1 MNLRV
6 CFSAELK
13 LLVRYALAS
22 IFTFVVTLVAANG
35 EPAQAVST
43 VADPSKVERPILR
56 DRFWIWTHEAGS
68 YKGVF
73 GLPDSRM
80 TPVEGAVYLGVPNL
94 LFIRFHEKPEMPF
107 DQYAI
112 AFRPFKRVVWS
123 LVGASGQTSDDERKH
138 VLELPNRFPN
148 ITGFV
153 MDDFFREK
161 GPTGSLSVEEL
172 KDLRSKLVIG
182 GKKRDLYVVL
192 YQHQLEFPVSKHLEL
207 CDKITFWTWKA
218 KDLDKLESSF
228 ERMEKLAPRPG
239 KLLGCYLWD
248 FGDRKTIPL
257 ELMKKQC
264 ELGRRWLMEGRIEGM
279 IFLGSNVCD
288 LELETVEWTRK
299 WIAEVGSEPVR

>member
-1 MNLRV
+1 MNLPV
-6 CFSAELK
+6 IFSSELK
-13 LLVRYALAS
+13 LLIRYALAS
-22 IFTFVVTLVAANG
+22 VFTFALALFTANG
-35 EPAQAVST
+35 EPARVVSA
-43 VADPSKVERPILR
+43 VADGSHAERTTLR

-80 TPVEGAVYLGVPNL
+80 TPVEGAVYLGVPNV
-94 LFIRFHEKPEMPF
+94 LFIRFHEKPEIPF
-107 DQYAI
+107 DQHAI

-123 LVGASGQTSDDERKH
+123 LVGASGQTSDEERKH
-138 VLELPNRFPN
+138 VLDLPTRYPN

-153 MDDFFREK
+153 MDDFFHAD
-161 GPTGSLSVEEL
+161 GATGSLSVEQL
-172 KDLRSKLVIG
+172 KDLRSRLVIG

-192 YQHQLEFPVSKHLEL
+192 YQHQLGFPVSKHLEL

-228 ERMEKLAPRPG
+228 ERMEKLAPKQG

-248 FGDRKTIPL
+248 FGDRKTMPL

-264 ELGRRWLMEGRIEGM
+264 ELGRRWLKEGRIEGI

-299 WIAEVGSEPVR
+299 WITEVGSEPLR